1 MRSSWCCCSIAC
13 TGPQTKKLNG
23 CGSLARPTNP
33 IAAIPMM
40 NRNIMRLLARAD
52 RIDIT
57 LDQDRVREHLDEA
70 TRNAEPKEKA
80 QSEADRPMITLSIPA
95 RLKRTGKEM
104 RIIVSDGSE
113 PATLTLASCVFS
125 SGPTQSGISFSG
137 IGA

>member
-1 MRSSWCCCSIAC
+1 MRSSIIRV
-13 TGPQTKKLNG
+13 QVH
-23 CGSLARPTNP
+23 
-33 IAAIPMM
+33 
-40 NRNIMRLLARAD
+40 AD